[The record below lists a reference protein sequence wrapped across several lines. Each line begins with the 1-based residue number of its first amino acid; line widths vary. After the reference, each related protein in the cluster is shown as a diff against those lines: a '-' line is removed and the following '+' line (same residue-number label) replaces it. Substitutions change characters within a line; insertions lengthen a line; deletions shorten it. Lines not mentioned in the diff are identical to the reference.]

1 MQDVEEQL
9 TKTAVKPRSAVE
21 VPTMV
26 MRCARQRNFAN
37 FAKVD
42 VDKHVEFDKRPASR
56 FHANCLQF
64 QSPRSLRLKG

>member
-26 MRCARQRNFAN
+26 MRCARQRNFA
-37 FAKVD
+37 KVD

-56 FHANCLQF
+56 FMPIAFNFKALDH
-64 QSPRSLRLKG
+64 SD

>member
-56 FHANCLQF
+56 FMPIAFNFKALDH
-64 QSPRSLRLKG
+64 SD